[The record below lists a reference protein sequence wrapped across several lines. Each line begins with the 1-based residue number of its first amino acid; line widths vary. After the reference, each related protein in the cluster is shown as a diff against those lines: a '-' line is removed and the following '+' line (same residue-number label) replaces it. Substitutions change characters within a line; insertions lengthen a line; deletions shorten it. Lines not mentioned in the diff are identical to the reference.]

1 MSNEFNFL
9 YLFVLKS
16 LISFINRILF
26 LISNEGSWIVY
37 LEAVDYMYSYLF
49 SVFV

>member
-16 LISFINRILF
+16 LIAFINRILF
-26 LISNEGSWIVY
+26 LISN
-37 LEAVDYMYSYLF
+37 
-49 SVFV
+49 